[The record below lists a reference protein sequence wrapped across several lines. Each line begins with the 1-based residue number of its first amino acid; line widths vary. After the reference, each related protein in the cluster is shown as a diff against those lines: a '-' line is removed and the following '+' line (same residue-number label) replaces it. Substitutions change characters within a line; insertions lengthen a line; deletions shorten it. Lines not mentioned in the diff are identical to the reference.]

1 MKNHYTKFIYS
12 IVIIILF
19 VSSTS
24 AQKQE
29 SLWSKVSIDKVK
41 KEKVI
46 FNKPTPNKSILVSLD
61 IESFK
66 LRLLNIAKRGLS
78 SDNEGVRFD
87 FPNQEGNFESYL
99 VKEASVMTPELQ
111 AQYPEIRAYVGKGID
126 NPTAIIRFSLSPQ
139 KGLSSMVL
147 SDKKTVF
154 IEPYSADLS
163 QYMVFVNAA
172 EDGLKA
178 DFECGTEYAKS
189 EFDISDEAYIA
200 LRNADDQTLR
210 TYRLALACTVEYAQ
224 FHGGTFGQV
233 TAAMNVTMARVN
245 GVFERDLG
253 LTMVMVPN
261 TTIVFL
267 GPDVTSDP
275 YTNQSGTVLLSQN
288 QTTCDSNIGSE
299 NYDIGHVFSTGGGGI
314 ALLASVCRNNSK
326 AGGVTGSF
334 SPQGDTFDIDF
345 VAHEF
350 GHQFGGNHTQNNS
363 CQRSAVSVEPGSGST
378 IMGYAGICAPNV
390 QNNSDDYFHGEN
402 IKEMWLNIFAGTGS
416 SCFTGSTT
424 NNAAPQVNAGA
435 NFAIPKATAFVLK
448 GAATDANT
456 AAAGLTYCWEQTD
469 TTPATMP
476 PQSANT
482 GGPAFRSLDPTTLPD
497 RYMPPLNTVMSGS
510 LATTWEVVSSVARD
524 MNFLLTVRDNELD
537 GGATGSGAMEVSVED
552 VTPFTIVTPPIWGQN
567 TSQQANWVVGATAD
581 ATINCQSVNILFTTD
596 NGASFTTLASGVPNT
611 GSATITVPNI
621 ADTSNAKILVEAADN
636 IFYAVSNAFE
646 ISDELDFSIVPVIGI
661 QEVCFE
667 DSVTFSFDFITSNGF
682 SENTTLTAT
691 GIPPSATTTFSPSS
705 INADGSFTLTVGNL
719 GATTVGVYDITVTGT
734 STSLTRSANVVLDRS
749 CTGTDCTLYA
759 TAQNL
764 NIAIPDPSD
773 GFAGSVS
780 NTFTIPDTNTIE
792 SVTLTVDI
800 SHTWI
805 SDLEV
810 YIIPPGGTFAD
821 DAIRLWNNECT
832 VSAGPGYNNFAV
844 TFDDEGEAFPGVNGC
859 SDDFTGVYIP
869 DQSLSTLSGLEAQGE
884 WELFIVDFFNGDTGT
899 LNNWSIEICYE
910 APLSIADYDLN
921 ELSIFPNPTN
931 GEFTIN
937 FIPKSGK
944 DITVEVY
951 NIRGR
956 AIYMQ
961 HYNSVS
967 RFEEVIS
974 LNNVQSGVYLLR
986 ILDGPL
992 KVTKKII
999 VD

>member
-1 MKNHYTKFIYS
+1 MKFNHTKFIYS
-12 IVIIILF
+12 ILTTVFF
-19 VSSTS
+19 VLSIS

-29 SLWSKVSIDKVK
+29 SFWSKASIDNVK
-41 KEKVI
+41 KENII
-46 FNKPTPNKSILVSLD
+46 FNKPTPKKSILLSLD
-61 IESFK
+61 LESLK

-78 SDNEGVRFD
+78 SDNEGVRVD

-111 AQYPEIRAYVGKGID
+111 VKYPEIRAFVGKGID

-154 IEPYSADLS
+154 VEPYSADLS
-163 QYMVFVNAA
+163 HYMVFVKSVEDPPTAA
-172 EDGLKA
+172 
-178 DFECGTEYAKS
+178 FECETAYAKS

-210 TYRLALACTVEYAQ
+210 TYRLALACTVEYSQ

-233 TAAMNVTMARVN
+233 TAAMNATMARVN

-261 TTIVFL
+261 ATIVFL

-275 YTNQSGTVLLSQN
+275 YTNQSGSAMLNQN
-288 QTTCDSNIGSE
+288 QTTCDSNIGSA
-299 NYDIGHVFSTGGGGI
+299 NYDLGHVFSTGGGGI
-314 ALLASVCRNNSK
+314 AALNSPCNNNLK
-326 AGGVTGSF
+326 AYGVTGSF

-378 IMGYAGICAPNV
+378 IMGYAGICDPNV

-402 IKEMWLNIFAGTGS
+402 IKEMWLNISAGTGS
-416 SCFTGSTT
+416 TCFTGGTT

-456 AAAGLTYCWEQTD
+456 EAAGLTYCWEQTD

-476 PQSANT
+476 PQSTNT
-482 GGPAFRSLDPTTLPD
+482 GGPAFRSLDATISPD

-510 LATTWEVVSSVARD
+510 LATTWEVVPSVARA

-537 GGATGSGAMEVSVED
+537 GGATGSGEMEVSVED
-552 VTPFTIVTPPIWGQN
+552 VTPFTVVTPPIWGQN
-567 TSQQANWVVGATAD
+567 TSRQANWVVGATAD

-596 NGASFTTLASGVPNT
+596 NGASFTTLASGVPNI

-621 ADTSNAKILVEAADN
+621 ADTSNAKLLVEAADN

-646 ISDELDFSIVPVIGI
+646 ISDELDFSIVPVIGT

-667 DSVTFSFDFITSNGF
+667 DLATFSFDFITSNGF

-691 GIPPSATTTFSPSS
+691 GVPAGATTTFSPSS
-705 INADGSFTLTVGNL
+705 VNADASFTLTVGNL
-719 GATTVGVYDITVTGT
+719 GATAVGVYDITVTGT
-734 STSLTRSANVVLDRS
+734 STSLTRSANVVLDRG
-749 CTGTDCTLYA
+749 CNGTECTLYA

-764 NIAIPDPSD
+764 NIPIPDPS
-773 GFAGSVS
+773 GGSAGSVS
-780 NTFTIPDTNTIE
+780 DTFNIPDANTIE
-792 SVTLTVDI
+792 SVTITVDI

-810 YIIPPGGTFAD
+810 YIIPPGGTFTA
-821 DAIRLWNNECT
+821 DAIRLWNNECA
-832 VSAGPGYNNFAV
+832 VSSGPGYNNFVV
-844 TFDDEGEAFPGVNGC
+844 TFDDEGEAFPDVNGC
-859 SDDFTGVYIP
+859 NDDFTGVYVP
-869 DQSLSTLSGLEAQGE
+869 DESLSALSGSEAQGQ
-884 WELFIVDFFNGDTGT
+884 WELSIVDFFNGDTGT

-910 APLSIADYDLN
+910 APLSIIDNDLN

-944 DITVEVY
+944 GITVEVY
-951 NIRGR
+951 DIRGR

-986 ILDGPL
+986 IFDGL
-992 KVTKKII
+992 QKVTKRII